1 VTTSSEWKPIADAPR
16 DGTWMMV
23 SCVRPYLG
31 GLHIEKCQWAGHYW
45 STPNFGNRFASGI
58 VEPTHFM
65 PSLDHLEGAL

>member
-1 VTTSSEWKPIADAPR
+1 MNWIPISSAPR

-23 SCVRPYLG
+23 SCVRPHRG
-31 GLHIEKCQWAGHYW
+31 RHIEKCQWAGHYW

-65 PSLDHLEGAL
+65 PLDLDLEDAL